1 MTPTTLRLAVAS
13 IAAASLVG
21 TAAQATAQ
29 PVALPAPTP
38 VAEGGSGTGS
48 SAVDSGSA
56 AARTAGILV
65 GNGDIIG
72 IIVLLGVTP
81 FQILTDGVCDLATLS
96 ALPSPC
102 SPGPAHYPGA
112 RATQR

>member
-1 MTPTTLRLAVAS
+1 MTPSILRLAVAS

-21 TAAQATAQ
+21 TAAGATAQ
-29 PVALPAPTP
+29 PVSSPVPAP
-38 VAEGGSGTGS
+38 VAQGESGTGS

-81 FQILTDGVCDLATLS
+81 FQILTDGVCDLASIS
-96 ALPSPC
+96 ALPNPC
-102 SPGPAHYPGA
+102 VPGPQHYYPQTA
-112 RATQR
+112 PH

>member
-21 TAAQATAQ
+21 TAAGATAAPVPSPAFV
-29 PVALPAPTP
+29 PVADTEP
-38 VAEGGSGTGS
+38 GTGS

-65 GNGDIIG
+65 QNGDIIG
-72 IIVLLGVTP
+72 IIVLLGITP
-81 FQILTDGVCDLATLS
+81 IQMLTDGICDLATMS

-102 SPGPAHYPGA
+102 SPGRAHYPS
-112 RATQR
+112 ATPAPR